1 MNKSTAEF
9 LIDKCVKLLN
19 AYEPKVKLFDT
30 ALEML
35 QFYWPDNYINAIKHY
50 ELCMKEPSYVSGANN
65 FTFYKSVYSQPSLA
79 GMTSMKLF
87 GLSTSPEVSV
97 TYEGQSMADFTFT
110 VFHEIGHIALDTV
123 DEATANSF
131 ALLHNKNLWKM
142 RV

>member
-1 MNKSTAEF
+1 
-9 LIDKCVKLLN
+9 
-19 AYEPKVKLFDT
+19 
-30 ALEML
+30 ML